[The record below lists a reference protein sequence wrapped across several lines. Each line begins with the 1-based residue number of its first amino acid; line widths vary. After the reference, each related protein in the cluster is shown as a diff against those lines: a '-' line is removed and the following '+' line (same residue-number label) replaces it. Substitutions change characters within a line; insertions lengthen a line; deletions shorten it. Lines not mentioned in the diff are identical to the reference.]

1 MLNDNTVSWYIKTVA
16 GQNRDLLRPDQELE
30 LARAVQK
37 MLSIRRTMSEMQVEL
52 GRAPNHAEVARE
64 MADRGVR
71 DAGDVVLSL
80 REGEAAREKLM
91 VCNLRLVVS
100 IAKRYLGKGLQMEDL
115 IQEGN
120 LGLVR
125 ATERFDPGRKL
136 RFSTYATFWIRQG
149 ITRSLADQS
158 RTIRLPVYVHEFV
171 LRLQRARA
179 VLSSQLGR
187 PATDTELA
195 AALEVNV
202 TRVQKMSSLP
212 STISLETPVGHDKD
226 GKSITTLGEILP
238 APNVA
243 PEEVIQAAQLR
254 AELDLLLQL
263 ALKPDERDVLRLRF
277 GLDDGNAKSIAKIGR
292 IVGTKVSGVRVLE
305 QRALRSLRRPAFLQ
319 RLEQFLYVDV

>member
-1 MLNDNTVSWYIKTVA
+1 
-16 GQNRDLLRPDQELE
+16 
-30 LARAVQK
+30 
-37 MLSIRRTMSEMQVEL
+37 
-52 GRAPNHAEVARE
+52 
-64 MADRGVR
+64 
-71 DAGDVVLSL
+71 
-80 REGEAAREKLM
+80 
-91 VCNLRLVVS
+91 
-100 IAKRYLGKGLQMEDL
+100 
-115 IQEGN
+115 
-120 LGLVR
+120 
-125 ATERFDPGRKL
+125 
-136 RFSTYATFWIRQG
+136 
-149 ITRSLADQS
+149 
-158 RTIRLPVYVHEFV
+158 VHEFV